1 MILKII
7 NMMKRITLIT
17 CVAALALTMNACR
30 NKRQISA
37 NNIVAAQELS
47 GIYTGILP
55 CASCSSIQT
64 RIDIS
69 TDFTYT
75 LQTRYIDRSDE
86 VHTSSGKYKWDAAG
100 KTATFDNRLIG
111 QCLLENN
118 ILYML
123 VDGKKYEGENTEN
136 YKLVKVDQDLVEKY
150 WKLLE
155 LHGNPIASANSSKE
169 AHIIFHIDGNR
180 FSGDAGCN
188 RFMGSY
194 QIKEHN
200 RIVLSSAAA
209 TMMMCLDMET
219 EAKFLQ
225 MLETVDSYSVQN
237 DTLLLYRARMAPL
250 AKFAVVY
257 LRR

>member
-1 MILKII
+1 
-7 NMMKRITLIT
+7 MMKKITLII
-17 CVAALALTMNACR
+17 CAAALVLSVNACR
-30 NKRQISA
+30 SKRQIPV
-37 NNIVAAQELS
+37 NNIVASHELS

-55 CASCSSIQT
+55 CASCPGIQT
-64 RIDIS
+64 RIDIGA
-69 TDFTYT
+69 DFTYT

-86 VHTSSGKYKWDAAG
+86 VFASSGKYKWDAAG
-100 KTATFDNRLIG
+100 KTATFDNQLIG
-111 QCLLENN
+111 KCLFENN
-118 ILYML
+118 ILYVL
-123 VDGKKYEGENTEN
+123 VDGKKNEDTNAEN
-136 YKLVKVDQDLVEKY
+136 YKLTKVDQNLVEKY

-194 QIKEHN
+194 QTKEPN